1 MGRPRSLEKRRRS
14 EGTKRRPNRRRRGA
28 LRCANLRGRDKASRP
43 RTPSATPETPDVAD
57 ARERKKR
64 RQRAGRTTNGHKNL
78 AKYRKTP
85 EFRVAAERNERI
97 FVKMAKMG
105 KAAKSKSRRICP
117 GPLAKR
123 EASRIMTAF
132 LRLKKRRLHYN
143 RNFLTGKSGARKF
156 RRTFA
161 AENETSR
168 EDLTAVCEK

>member
-1 MGRPRSLEKRRRS
+1 MKRYCFVDMHIHS
-14 EGTKRRPNRRRRGA
+14 IFSNEEGVRQTPGQILNNIYNIVQDERQKENDKII
-28 LRCANLRGRDKASRP
+28 NLISQLPLK
-43 RTPSATPETPDVAD
+43 EV
-57 ARERKKR
+57 
-64 RQRAGRTTNGHKNL
+64 HKNL